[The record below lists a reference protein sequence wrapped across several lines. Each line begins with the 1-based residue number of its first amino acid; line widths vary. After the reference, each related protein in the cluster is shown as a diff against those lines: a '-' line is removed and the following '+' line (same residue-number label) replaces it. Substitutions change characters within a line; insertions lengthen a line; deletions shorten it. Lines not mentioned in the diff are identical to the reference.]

1 MNDGAS
7 GAAVIYCRVACLA
20 QPSLGIAKT
29 MLMLEYGCA
38 MMIVQSEFGLSLSCP
53 LAFEL

>member
-7 GAAVIYCRVACLA
+7 GAAVIYCRIACLA

-53 LAFEL
+53 LASEL